1 MRNFTFLLL
10 LILVAFCQFIS
21 GVITKYRSYK
31 ENGKYAG
38 FSDLAILFEAIKWEA
53 NIQSKALIV
62 LTPIVLIID
71 LILIYLK

>member
-1 MRNFTFLLL
+1 MRDFTFLIL

-21 GVITKYRSYK
+21 GIIGKYRSYK

-38 FSDLAILFEAIKWEA
+38 YSDLAILFEAVKQEA
-53 NIQSKALIV
+53 NIQSKALMV